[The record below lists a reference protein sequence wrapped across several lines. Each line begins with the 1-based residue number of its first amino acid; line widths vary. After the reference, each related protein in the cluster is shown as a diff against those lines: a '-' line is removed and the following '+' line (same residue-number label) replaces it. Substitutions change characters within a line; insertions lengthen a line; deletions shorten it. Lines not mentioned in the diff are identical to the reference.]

1 MKRLH
6 LGDLGDLGDIGDLSH
21 LFCIVLFKSIWSIY
35 IIYIYI
41 YTCSLFMIIVHCS
54 CSLFILPTVL
64 LSSLMMFFLICWLFI
79 FLFVEIPSLQLIQ
92 RRNKMWT
99 WWIRTQNRWE
109 QWAKNIDIYMKE
121 RTGEQSDRE
130 KEKQCFCFNINVKYQ
145 NQICPSPRFSKKTR
159 RQECL
164 AQAVRLKTL
173 LISVQLVLLLSALL
187 TELTLYAA
195 ITSLLF
201 GKLSTFPQLHIYM
214 I

>member
-1 MKRLH
+1 MNL
-6 LGDLGDLGDIGDLSH
+6 
-21 LFCIVLFKSIWSIY
+21 V
-35 IIYIYI
+35 
-41 YTCSLFMIIVHCS
+41 
-54 CSLFILPTVL
+54 
-64 LSSLMMFFLICWLFI
+64 
-79 FLFVEIPSLQLIQ
+79 
-92 RRNKMWT
+92 NKNT
-99 WWIRTQNRWE
+99 KQRWE
-109 QWAKNIDIYMKE
+109 QWTRNIDIYMKE
-121 RTGEQSDRE
+121 KTGEQSDME

-145 NQICPSPRFSKKTR
+145 NPQGLAR

>member
-1 MKRLH
+1 MNL
-6 LGDLGDLGDIGDLSH
+6 
-21 LFCIVLFKSIWSIY
+21 V
-35 IIYIYI
+35 
-41 YTCSLFMIIVHCS
+41 
-54 CSLFILPTVL
+54 
-64 LSSLMMFFLICWLFI
+64 
-79 FLFVEIPSLQLIQ
+79 
-92 RRNKMWT
+92 NKNT
-99 WWIRTQNRWE
+99 KQRWE

-201 GKLSTFPQLHIYM
+201 GELSTFLQLHIYM

>member
-1 MKRLH
+1 MNL
-6 LGDLGDLGDIGDLSH
+6 
-21 LFCIVLFKSIWSIY
+21 V
-35 IIYIYI
+35 
-41 YTCSLFMIIVHCS
+41 
-54 CSLFILPTVL
+54 
-64 LSSLMMFFLICWLFI
+64 
-79 FLFVEIPSLQLIQ
+79 
-92 RRNKMWT
+92 NKNT
-99 WWIRTQNRWE
+99 KQRWE

-121 RTGEQSDRE
+121 RTGEQSNRE